1 MNIIEVKVSDIRPY
15 EKNNKKH
22 PQEQIEDVATSIKQF
37 GFKQPLVLD
46 KDNVII
52 IGHCRFEAAKL
63 LGLETVPCV
72 IASDLDEEKVR
83 KLRIADNKTNE
94 SDWDMEALKFELQ
107 DLKFDEFNFEF
118 NLPEEKKEVEED
130 DYDFDKAMEEVTFK
144 SKHGDI
150 YKLGR
155 HTLMCGDSTKEEDVD
170 KLVGGGLIDLLL
182 TDPPYN
188 VNYTANE
195 SREGIEND
203 NFSSPEEFT
212 EFLTKAFENADKHL
226 KDGACFYIYFAGKF
240 VSEVT
245 AACKNVKW
253 DPRHLLVW
261 KKDTLVLGRSDY
273 QYIHEPFVYGWKE
286 GATHVW
292 YNDRKQTSVIEFAR
306 PKASKL
312 HPTMKP
318 LALFAYQMQNNTKEG
333 DTVLD
338 LFGGSGTTLITAEQ
352 INRICY
358 MMEYDPK
365 YVDVIIDRWERLT
378 GQKAVKLN

>member
-1 MNIIEVKVSDIRPY
+1 MVIRP
-15 EKNNKKH
+15 KKK
-22 PQEQIEDVATSIKQF
+22 TS
-37 GFKQPLVLD
+37 
-46 KDNVII
+46 
-52 IGHCRFEAAKL
+52 
-63 LGLETVPCV
+63 
-72 IASDLDEEKVR
+72 
-83 KLRIADNKTNE
+83 TNW
-94 SDWDMEALKFELQ
+94 S
-107 DLKFDEFNFEF
+107 
-118 NLPEEKKEVEED
+118 
-130 DYDFDKAMEEVTFK
+130 
-144 SKHGDI
+144 
-150 YKLGR
+150 
-155 HTLMCGDSTKEEDVD
+155 
-170 KLVGGGLIDLLL
+170 GGGLIDLLL

-226 KDGACFYIYFAGKF
+226 KDGACFYIYFADKF
-240 VSEVT
+240 ASEVT

-253 DPRHLLVW
+253 DPRHLLIW

-333 DTVLD
+333 VTVLD

>member
-1 MNIIEVKVSDIRPY
+1 MKIVDIKVADIRPY

-94 SDWDMEALKFELQ
+94 SEWDMEALKFELQ

-130 DYDFDKAMEEVTFK
+130 DYDFDKAMEEVEFK
-144 SKHGDI
+144 SKEGDI

-170 KLVGGGLIDLLL
+170 KLVGGG
-182 TDPPYN
+182 
-188 VNYTANE
+188 VN
-195 SREGIEND
+195 
-203 NFSSPEEFT
+203 
-212 EFLTKAFENADKHL
+212 
-226 KDGACFYIYFAGKF
+226 
-240 VSEVT
+240 
-245 AACKNVKW
+245 
-253 DPRHLLVW
+253 
-261 KKDTLVLGRSDY
+261 
-273 QYIHEPFVYGWKE
+273 
-286 GATHVW
+286 
-292 YNDRKQTSVIEFAR
+292 
-306 PKASKL
+306 
-312 HPTMKP
+312 
-318 LALFAYQMQNNTKEG
+318 
-333 DTVLD
+333 
-338 LFGGSGTTLITAEQ
+338 
-352 INRICY
+352 
-358 MMEYDPK
+358 
-365 YVDVIIDRWERLT
+365 
-378 GQKAVKLN
+378 

>member
-46 KDNVII
+46 KNNVII

-170 KLVGGGLIDLLL
+170 KLVGGG
-182 TDPPYN
+182 
-188 VNYTANE
+188 VN
-195 SREGIEND
+195 
-203 NFSSPEEFT
+203 
-212 EFLTKAFENADKHL
+212 
-226 KDGACFYIYFAGKF
+226 
-240 VSEVT
+240 
-245 AACKNVKW
+245 
-253 DPRHLLVW
+253 
-261 KKDTLVLGRSDY
+261 
-273 QYIHEPFVYGWKE
+273 
-286 GATHVW
+286 
-292 YNDRKQTSVIEFAR
+292 
-306 PKASKL
+306 
-312 HPTMKP
+312 
-318 LALFAYQMQNNTKEG
+318 
-333 DTVLD
+333 
-338 LFGGSGTTLITAEQ
+338 
-352 INRICY
+352 
-358 MMEYDPK
+358 
-365 YVDVIIDRWERLT
+365 
-378 GQKAVKLN
+378 